1 MQTVRIA
8 LILGLFVFVAA
19 GLSGSAAAQED
30 GSETSYRLL
39 RQEETWHDAS
49 DQEGINA
56 LKYRPIGPGHAAF
69 VTVGGEARTYARW
82 YRNKGWGAGPGREA
96 AVLQRLMLHGA
107 IETPRRTDEAYA
119 RLFGQLRSGVV
130 TGRAGPRYPTDK
142 DLLGANQAFL
152 EFGMPLKSG
161 HGVLLRLGRQELHY
175 GAGRMIAAREGPNV
189 RLGYDA
195 VLARYD
201 GDAWRADAFVAKP
214 TEAASG
220 VFDNGW
226 IPGRTLWGAYLRGQ
240 AAPLNLS
247 TYYLGTER
255 ASSPQRQSLRATR
268 HTIGGRVYGQW
279 GPVGYDL
286 EGAVQLGRYRSTAAE
301 SDPSGSIRAWT
312 VAGRLTYRHPESAGQ
327 QAVGM
332 LFDLSSGDARGTERL
347 ETFAPPYPSG
357 RFTGAGSQLG
367 PGNLINLGPFATL
380 PLRRNLRLRLK
391 GHFFWRLQE
400 TDGTYA
406 IWGSPIR
413 PVQSSSARFVG
424 VMPEMTLTWTAGP
437 HVTLAVEASHFFPG
451 QALEESPPARGLTH
465 VGLRAT
471 YKF

>member
-69 VTVGGEARTYARW
+69 VTVGGEARTYARG

-195 VLARYD
+195 VLARY
-201 GDAWRADAFVAKP
+201 
-214 TEAASG
+214 T
-220 VFDNGW
+220 NC
-226 IPGRTLWGAYLRGQ
+226 
-240 AAPLNLS
+240 
-247 TYYLGTER
+247 
-255 ASSPQRQSLRATR
+255 
-268 HTIGGRVYGQW
+268 
-279 GPVGYDL
+279 
-286 EGAVQLGRYRSTAAE
+286 
-301 SDPSGSIRAWT
+301 
-312 VAGRLTYRHPESAGQ
+312 
-327 QAVGM
+327 
-332 LFDLSSGDARGTERL
+332 
-347 ETFAPPYPSG
+347 
-357 RFTGAGSQLG
+357 
-367 PGNLINLGPFATL
+367 
-380 PLRRNLRLRLK
+380 
-391 GHFFWRLQE
+391 
-400 TDGTYA
+400 
-406 IWGSPIR
+406 
-413 PVQSSSARFVG
+413 
-424 VMPEMTLTWTAGP
+424 
-437 HVTLAVEASHFFPG
+437 
-451 QALEESPPARGLTH
+451 
-465 VGLRAT
+465 
-471 YKF
+471 